1 MLALKVLGWSVGCG
15 LLLRMDRS
23 PSTWTGMM
31 TGRGSPSAL
40 TRSLLGGPGVYA
52 AAVPSMDEIE
62 APMCIPRATDA
73 DPQRRAEAS

>member
-40 TRSLLGGPGVYA
+40 TPGVYA